1 VLKRKKDP
9 DLEELLSDKLKDIRE
24 ALIYSCKKH
33 PSIAKVT
40 LALL

>member
-1 VLKRKKDP
+1 VSKKKKDL

-24 ALIYSCKKH
+24 VLIYSCKKH
-33 PSIAKVT
+33 PSIAKVI